1 MSDEH
6 KAKRLEIAHVLFMDI
21 VGYSKLL
28 TDEQSEALQ
37 ELNQIV
43 RSTEASREAEAA
55 GELTV
60 LPTGDGMALVFT
72 GSVEEPVECAL
83 EISQALRAQ
92 PSLPVRMGIHSGPI
106 HHVKDA
112 NGRENIAGIG
122 INIAQRVMDCGDA
135 GHILVSKRVADDL
148 AQRRRWQP
156 YIHELGDVEVKHGV
170 VVSLVNLYA
179 ETIGNP
185 RPPTRL
191 GKARG
196 SISGSKVGTRKAI
209 SPLARAIFIL
219 AVLLLVLAIIS
230 VIFAPAIMRTL
241 DQRRLATLPQPT
253 ATAPPSLADT
263 IKSAV
268 AKQITDEL
276 QGELSRKKKAAVQP
290 AAAGSAIPEKSI
302 AVLPFDNLSRDPDNA
317 YFCEGVQDEIL
328 TRLAKVSDLKVVSRT
343 STQHFKSS
351 PDNLPQIAKQLGVMH
366 VLEGSVQ
373 KSNDQVRVNVQLIN
387 AMTDAHLWAETF
399 DRKLTDIFAVESE
412 IAKTIADTLQVKLS
426 GSEQH
431 AIAARPT
438 ENTEAHQLYLKGR
451 FFWNKR
457 TGNDLKKSIDYF
469 QQAIAADP
477 NYALAYAGVADAYVF
492 LPGYTAGAPR
502 DCYPKA
508 MAAAKKAL
516 ELDDT
521 LAEAHTTL
529 ALALWYYDFDFSQ
542 ANREF
547 QRAIELNPNYATGHQ
562 QYGNNTLSA
571 LGRFDEAIAE
581 GKRAV
586 ELDPLSLV
594 INADLGMN
602 YCYARRY
609 DEAISQLRKTLEM
622 DPGYYY
628 AHVDLGQVLAA
639 KRAFGE
645 AISEYQKARA
655 LNDDPF
661 VLGLLGHAYASSG
674 NKTEALKILDQ
685 LKEVSRQRYVSLFSF
700 AIIYLALDDK
710 QEALRWLEQSYQ
722 DRAGADIGWIRV
734 DSLLDPL
741 HGDPGFEALAE
752 KIIPAR
758 EFAKAST
765 TSK

>member
-1 MSDEH
+1 MKINNFFAEL
-6 KAKRLEIAHVLFMDI
+6 KRRNVYKVAVAYAVASWLLIQIATQVFPFFEIPNWA
-21 VGYSKLL
+21 
-28 TDEQSEALQ
+28 
-37 ELNQIV
+37 V
-43 RSTEASREAEAA
+43 R
-55 GELTV
+55 
-60 LPTGDGMALVFT
+60 LV
-72 GSVEEPVECAL
+72 
-83 EISQALRAQ
+83 
-92 PSLPVRMGIHSGPI
+92 
-106 HHVKDA
+106 
-112 NGRENIAGIG
+112 
-122 INIAQRVMDCGDA
+122 
-135 GHILVSKRVADDL
+135 
-148 AQRRRWQP
+148 
-156 YIHELGDVEVKHGV
+156 
-170 VVSLVNLYA
+170 
-179 ETIGNP
+179 
-185 RPPTRL
+185 
-191 GKARG
+191 
-196 SISGSKVGTRKAI
+196 
-209 SPLARAIFIL
+209 
-219 AVLLLVLAIIS
+219 VLLLVLGFPVALILSWAFEITPEGIKLESEIEPNKSIKRGTGRKIVAVTIALAI
-230 VIFAPAIMRTL
+230 V
-241 DQRRLATLPQPT
+241 
-253 ATAPPSLADT
+253 
-263 IKSAV
+263 
-268 AKQITDEL
+268 
-276 QGELSRKKKAAVQP
+276 
-290 AAAGSAIPEKSI
+290 AAGLFVYQLVGRDGWARRSYDSEAAENGRPGGLSLPIPNKSI

-328 TRLAKVSDLKVVSRT
+328 TRLAKVADLKVISRT
-343 STQHFKSS
+343 STQQFKSA
-351 PDNLPQIAKQLGVMH
+351 PENLPQIAKQLGVAH

-373 KSNDQVRVNVQLIN
+373 RANDQIRVNVQLIN
-387 AMTDAHLWAETF
+387 ALTDAHLWAETF

-412 IAKTIADTLQVKLS
+412 IAKTIADTLQAKLS

-457 TGNDLKKSIDYF
+457 TGNDLKKSLDYF
-469 QQAIAADP
+469 EQAIAADP
-477 NYALAYAGVADAYVF
+477 NYALAYAGIADAYVF
-492 LPGYTAGAPR
+492 LPGYTAGTPK

-529 ALALWYYDFDFSQ
+529 ALAIWYYDFDFSQ

-562 QYGNNTLSA
+562 QYANNTLSA

-602 YCYARRY
+602 YYYARRY
-609 DEAISQLRKTLEM
+609 DEAITQLRKTLEM

-685 LKEVSRQRYVSLFSF
+685 LKEVSGQRYVSTYSF
-700 AIIYLALDDK
+700 AIVYLALDDR

-734 DSLLDPL
+734 DSLLDAL

-752 KIIPAR
+752 KIVPAAQ
-758 EFAKAST
+758 FGKKVPT
-765 TSK
+765 KQ